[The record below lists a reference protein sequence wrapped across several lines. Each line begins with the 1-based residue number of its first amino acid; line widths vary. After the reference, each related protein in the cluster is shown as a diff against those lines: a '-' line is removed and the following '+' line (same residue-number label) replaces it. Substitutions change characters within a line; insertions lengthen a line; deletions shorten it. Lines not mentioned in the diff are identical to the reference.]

1 MGTPKIIA
9 ENLHK
14 VYLTEGGEP
23 LPVLDDLQAEIY
35 ENEFVSIIGPSGC
48 GKTTFL
54 NIVAGLVLPTS
65 GRVLVDGQEV
75 TGPGR
80 ERGVVF
86 QQDAIFLWRKVIR
99 NVEYGLEMRGVR
111 RDERRK
117 IAVKYL
123 QLVGLEQFADLY
135 PKELSGGMKKKV
147 QIATVL
153 ANDPAVMLM
162 DEPFGSLDYLTK
174 VQLQQ
179 ELLKIWTAATK
190 TVLFITHDVEE
201 AIYLSDR
208 VLVMTRGKL
217 ERSFSIPFERPRKD
231 EIRASQ
237 PFHELKVE
245 LYSYLS

>member
-1 MGTPKIIA
+1 M
-9 ENLHK
+9 
-14 VYLTEGGEP
+14 
-23 LPVLDDLQAEIY
+23 
-35 ENEFVSIIGPSGC
+35 
-48 GKTTFL
+48 
-54 NIVAGLVLPTS
+54 
-65 GRVLVDGQEV
+65 
-75 TGPGR
+75 
-80 ERGVVF
+80 VF